1 MKGQSSSTAEPE
13 QEYDKTKFV
22 SFGAQK
28 KYVENSVKRGM
39 IQERG
44 LNVTIDSVSRQV
56 KNRKWEE
63 LVKHLEAAVVPVVRE
78 FYANV
83 EEHRNF
89 RVFVRGRWVPF
100 DRTTINRHYNLP
112 NITMMNMSA
121 CFRMKSTGKPL

>member
-1 MKGQSSSTAEPE
+1 MAPKKRQKGQSSSTAEPE

-28 KYVENSVKRGM
+28 KYLENSVKRGM

-44 LNVTIDSVSRQV
+44 LYVTMDSVSKIV
-56 KNRKWEE
+56 KNRKWEK
-63 LVKHLEAAVVPVVRE
+63 LVKHPEATVVPVVRE

-100 DRTTINRHYNLP
+100 DQTTINRHYNLP
-112 NITMMNMSA
+112 NINNDEYE
-121 CFRMKSTGKPL
+121 RML

>member
-1 MKGQSSSTAEPE
+1 M
-13 QEYDKTKFV
+13 

-44 LNVTIDSVSRQV
+44 LYVTMDSVSKQV

-63 LVKHLEAAVVPVVRE
+63 LVKHPEAAVVPVIRE

-89 RVFVRGRWVPF
+89 RVFVKGRWVPF
-100 DRTTINRHYNLP
+100 DRTTINRCRRPILSGLLCLFSFWALGP
-112 NITMMNMSA
+112 FVTSFKLGPQTLSA
-121 CFRMKSTGKPL
+121 FILSSL